1 MPLFRSVDARRLAK
15 MLLAG
20 MMVAGGATMADSAQD
35 PFEVARRRMLDE
47 IVQQTRETRL
57 ETGRATLSGPVMAA
71 MAKVPRQRFVSEK
84 DELRAYDNRPLSIGS
99 GQTISQPFIVAL
111 MTDLMEIKPG
121 DKVLEI
127 GTGSGYQAAILS
139 ELAGAVY
146 TIEIVETLGKLAAER
161 FKRHGYRNIVAK
173 IDDGYK
179 GWPEHAPFDSIMVTA
194 AAREVPQPLI
204 DQLKPGGRLVI
215 PVGVQS
221 GVQTLYVI
229 ERHAGG
235 TTTRRNV
242 LAVQFV
248 PLTDRKGRQQ

>member
-1 MPLFRSVDARRLAK
+1 
-15 MLLAG
+15 
-20 MMVAGGATMADSAQD
+20 
-35 PFEVARRRMLDE
+35 
-47 IVQQTRETRL
+47 
-57 ETGRATLSGPVMAA
+57 
-71 MAKVPRQRFVSEK
+71 
-84 DELRAYDNRPLSIGS
+84 
-99 GQTISQPFIVAL
+99 
-111 MTDLMEIKPG
+111 MEIKPG

-139 ELAGAVY
+139 ELAGTVY
-146 TIEIVETLGKLAAER
+146 TIEIVEALGKLAAQR
-161 FKRHGYRNIVAK
+161 FESYGYRNIVAR

-194 AAREVPQPLI
+194 AARQVPQPLI

-215 PVGVQS
+215 PVGAQS

-229 ERHAGG
+229 EKRADGS
-235 TTTRRNV
+235 TTRRAV